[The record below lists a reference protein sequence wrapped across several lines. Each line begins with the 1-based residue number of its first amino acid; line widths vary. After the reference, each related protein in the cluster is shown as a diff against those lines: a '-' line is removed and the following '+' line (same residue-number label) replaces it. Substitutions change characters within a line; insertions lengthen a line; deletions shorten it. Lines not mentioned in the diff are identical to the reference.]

1 MLIMHCPIIVAYI
14 INCYTT
20 SSSLFIVGGG
30 DILFSEGIAQG
41 DPTAIGAYAL
51 DMIPLIKFLFEFIIL
66 NKMNVK
72 EVAFVDDFSV
82 FGS

>member
-1 MLIMHCPIIVAYI
+1 MLIMHCPIFVTYI

-30 DILFSEGIAQG
+30 DILSSEGIAQG

-51 DMIPLIKFLFEFIIL
+51 DIVPLIKFLFEFINL